1 MIRKKNMPES
11 AAPPRLEQKTQE
23 PETAAEQEPV
33 LKAGTVSDPDYL
45 RRLFSVDSKRQRWLD
60 VEAALAHAEA
70 DTGIVPREAAD
81 RIIASARLDLLD
93 HVRMA
98 EVESVTGHIMVPLVS
113 ELARVA
119 GPTHGGW
126 VHWGATTQNIQ
137 QSGDTVGVRDAHRH
151 LRALLAAVIE
161 RLGTLA
167 EEHAEDLMAGR
178 THLQHA
184 VPITFGF
191 KVAAWADVMV
201 RHLKRFT
208 EMEPRLFVSM
218 TGGAA
223 GTFAT
228 LGERGPEVQDGV
240 ARLLGL
246 NAMAVPSRNIVDH
259 FAEFVCTLGMISAT
273 AASIAEEV
281 ARLMA
286 TEFGELS
293 EPVPAGD
300 VGSSTMPQKRN
311 PKLCDGVITSAAQVR
326 ALVPLALESM
336 IQSHE
341 VDGSRSAMMD
351 RAVEQ
356 AAILSGEALSTLLK
370 VLTGLEVFPER
381 MRANLDLTGGLITA
395 EAVMMR
401 LGELIGRQEAH
412 AVVHHAASKAATDHV
427 SFMEVLATDPRITG
441 HLTMAEIQTLLD
453 PARHAGLSAEIA
465 HAAARRARAA
475 VALRP

>member
-1 MIRKKNMPES
+1 MPES
-11 AAPPRLEQKTQE
+11 TALPRLEQKTHE
-23 PETAAEQEPV
+23 SETAAAGGHA
-33 LKAGTVSDPDYL
+33 LKAGIDYDPDYL
-45 RRLFSVDSKRQRWLD
+45 RRLFSGDSKRQRWLD
-60 VEAALAHAEA
+60 VEAALAQAEA
-70 DTGIVPREAAD
+70 DTGIVPRDAAERITACARLELLDRD
-81 RIIASARLDLLD
+81 RI
-93 HVRMA
+93 A
-98 EVESVTGHIMVPLVS
+98 EEESVTGHIMVPLVS

-119 GPTHGGW
+119 GPQHGGW

-151 LRALLAAVIE
+151 LRTLMCAAIE

-167 EEHAEDLMAGR
+167 EEHAGDLMAGR

-184 VPITFGF
+184 VPITLGF
-191 KVAAWADVMV
+191 KVAAWADVMI
-201 RHLKRFT
+201 RHLERFT

-218 TGGAA
+218 TGGAV

-228 LGERGPEVQDGV
+228 LGERGPAVQDGV
-240 ARLLGL
+240 ARILGL
-246 NAMAVPSRNIVDH
+246 RAMAVPSRNIVDH

-273 AASIAEEV
+273 TASIAEEI

-311 PKLCDGVITSAAQVR
+311 PKLCESIITSAAQVR
-326 ALVPLALESM
+326 ALVPLALEAM

-351 RAVEQ
+351 RALEQ
-356 AAILSGEALSTLLK
+356 AAIFAGDALGTLVK

-412 AVVHHAASKAATDHV
+412 AVVHHAAKNASTDH
-427 SFMEVLATDPRITG
+427 SAFMEVLATDSRITG
-441 HLTMAEIQTLLD
+441 HLTVAEIQTLLD
-453 PARHAGLSAEIA
+453 PARHVGLSAEIA
-465 HAAARRARAA
+465 HAVARRARSA